1 MYSWDAHCV
10 VHIIT
15 CFCILMHTKLDYIAE
30 VVVGSLDAYRL
41 ALAINLEWHIKEELR
56 PTLPKLSGLTE
67 NHS

>member
-1 MYSWDAHCV
+1 
-10 VHIIT
+10 
-15 CFCILMHTKLDYIAE
+15 MHTKLDYIAE